1 MLRRAARERREFI
14 YRKTIEQRQKT
25 IEDKRERLKNA
36 LDENKLI
43 PSDLR
48 KDAIDLQKNTDW
60 NDAGADGIVNH
71 QDDEYKWAG
80 VLDPKIIITTSHGP
94 SSRLKMFAKELK
106 LIFPNSQRI
115 NRGNYQTKQLI
126 EACRANECTDLV
138 IIHET
143 RGQPDALTVCHLP
156 YGPTAYYTL
165 YNVVMRHDIENS
177 GTMSEA
183 YPHLIFDNFTSNLG
197 KRCVNILKY
206 LFPVPKE
213 DSKRIITFSNKEDY
227 ISFRHHSYKKTNDHK
242 NDVELT
248 EVGPRFELK
257 LYEIKLATLEN
268 ADIADSEWKLR
279 PYMNTAKKRLFL
291 SN

>member
-1 MLRRAARERREFI
+1 
-14 YRKTIEQRQKT
+14 
-25 IEDKRERLKNA
+25 
-36 LDENKLI
+36 
-43 PSDLR
+43 
-48 KDAIDLQKNTDW
+48 
-60 NDAGADGIVNH
+60 
-71 QDDEYKWAG
+71 
-80 VLDPKIIITTSHGP
+80 
-94 SSRLKMFAKELK
+94 MFAKELK

-138 IIHET
+138 IVHET

-257 LYEIKLATLEN
+257 CMLLFSVFFFFWWHQKIYHLIFCSFFFK
-268 ADIADSEWKLR
+268 K
-279 PYMNTAKKRLFL
+279 YMR
-291 SN
+291 